1 MRTLRVGLL
10 LAVCAMTG
18 CVWSENYNGL
28 PWEFL
33 AKKSD
38 DQLRTDTLI
47 QSPRYGQA
55 QRFSK
60 APPATDTTNT
70 DVGTTEP
77 VVKSPAE

>member
-10 LAVCAMTG
+10 LAVCATAG

-38 DQLRTDTLI
+38 DQLRSDTLI

-55 QRFSK
+55 QRFAK
-60 APPATDTTNT
+60 PPATESTDTE
-70 DVGTTEP
+70 VGTTEP